1 MPPLALMFKTVSS
14 SCNLDCSY
22 CYYRASLEGERV
34 HREVDRAMLSHLIP
48 QYLRYVADTGYAS
61 IGWQGGEPTLMGVDF
76 FRWLMELEG
85 AHAPAGMVVANTLQT
100 NGVLIDDQWAQL
112 LSEYHFLVGVSL
124 DGPETVHDA
133 VRTTRGGVG
142 TFHRVMRG
150 IEHLRRHQAAVN
162 ILCVIGPHNI
172 GDPEDLFRFFHREG
186 FRYLQLLPAM
196 DFQATD
202 ATTAA
207 RYLISAEAYGA
218 FLCRTFDEW
227 WNGGYPTVSVLS
239 FDALLQALLRLPQ
252 DLCIHAP
259 RCSSAL
265 VVEWNGDTYPCDFFI
280 HGDHYLGNVLETPVE
295 ALANH
300 AARARF
306 IQQKQDLPGE
316 CAACRWRHLC
326 HGGCPRNRVGMEG
339 TPEVF
344 CSSYRALFEHAGER
358 LERLAERVL
367 RVRRFREHRARRPAE
382 RGERNQPCPCG
393 SGRKLKSCCGD
404 PRLQGSYVF
413 ATA

>member
-22 CYYRASLEGERV
+22 CYYRESLEGERV
-34 HREVDRAMLSHLIP
+34 HREVDRAVLSSLIP

-61 IGWQGGEPTLMGVDF
+61 IGWQGGEPTLVGLDL

-85 AHAPAGMVVANTLQT
+85 AHAPAGMIVSNTLQT
-100 NGVLIDDQWAQL
+100 NGVLIDDEWAQFL
-112 LSEYHFLVGVSL
+112 AAYHFLVGVSL
-124 DGPETVHDA
+124 DGPEPVHDS
-133 VRTTRGGVG
+133 VRTTRTGRG
-142 TFHRVMRG
+142 TFQRVMRG

-172 GDPEDLFRFFHREG
+172 GDPEGLLRFFRNEG
-186 FRYLQLLPAM
+186 FRYIQLLPAM

-202 ATTAA
+202 AGATA
-207 RYLISAEAYGA
+207 RHLISAEAYGN

-227 WNGGYPTVSVLS
+227 WNDGLPTISVLS
-239 FDALLQALLRLPQ
+239 FDALLQALLNLPQ

-259 RCSSAL
+259 QCSSAL

-280 HGDHYLGNVLETPVE
+280 HDDHYLGNALETPLA

-300 AARARF
+300 ATRARF
-306 IQQKQDLPGE
+306 IQQKQSLSEE
-316 CAACRWRHLC
+316 CAACRWRQLC

-344 CSSYRALFEHAGER
+344 CQSYRMLFEHAGER
-358 LERLAERVL
+358 LEGLAKRVQRVQ
-367 RVRRFREHRARRPAE
+367 RVRELSLQQRR
-382 RGERNQPCPCG
+382 GLQRNQPCPCG
-393 SGRKLKSCCGD
+393 SGRKLKACCGD
-404 PRLQGSYVF
+404 PRLEGSYLF
-413 ATA
+413 ATV